1 MLDQGPE
8 ILRGK
13 ALVCAALL
21 CKINRRW
28 LPSLCN
34 AKLLASV
41 ERLMKEKDP
50 YVQQCME
57 ALVQTIVG
65 VIPGILESI
74 ATDIVNLTSA
84 KRANTTGLGAAP
96 LIGRGSARSSIP
108 LFPVVLQ
115 LMNSPTFRTR
125 VIDRPVL
132 AHLASFLKRL
142 ETSSFQVSSGAKV
155 LGINDC
161 CKAMAGL

>member
-1 MLDQGPE
+1 
-8 ILRGK
+8 
-13 ALVCAALL
+13 
-21 CKINRRW
+21 
-28 LPSLCN
+28 
-34 AKLLASV
+34 
-41 ERLMKEKDP
+41 
-50 YVQQCME
+50 ME

-74 ATDIVNLTSA
+74 AIDIVNLTSA
-84 KRANTTGLGAAP
+84 KRANATGLGAAP

-125 VIDRPVL
+125 VIDGPVL

-142 ETSSFQVSSGAKV
+142 ETSSFQVSSVPKSWV
-155 LGINDC
+155 
-161 CKAMAGL
+161 

>member
-1 MLDQGPE
+1 
-8 ILRGK
+8 
-13 ALVCAALL
+13 
-21 CKINRRW
+21 
-28 LPSLCN
+28 
-34 AKLLASV
+34 
-41 ERLMKEKDP
+41 MKEKDP

-125 VIDRPVL
+125 VIDGPVL

-155 LGINDC
+155 LGINDLQSNGRIVEDC
-161 CKAMAGL
+161 CGILEVAFPELPPNMH